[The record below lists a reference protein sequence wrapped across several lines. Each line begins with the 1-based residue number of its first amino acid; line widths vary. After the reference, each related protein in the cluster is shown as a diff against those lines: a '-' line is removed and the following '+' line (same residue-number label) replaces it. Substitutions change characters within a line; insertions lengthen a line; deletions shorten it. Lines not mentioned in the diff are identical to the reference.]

1 MCAGPFRPNRP
12 KPAPMP
18 LVTELAEAN
27 LPRAPEG
34 SKSNARARR
43 RASGIGPSSTLM
55 TGPSGVLEQ
64 ANIGRKTLL
73 GG

>member
-1 MCAGPFRPNRP
+1 MCAGPLRPNRP

-18 LVTELAEAN
+18 LARELAEAN

-43 RASGIGPSSTLM
+43 RAGGIGRSSTLM

-64 ANIGRKTLL
+64 ANIGKTLL
-73 GG
+73 GN

>member
-1 MCAGPFRPNRP
+1 M
-12 KPAPMP
+12 PM
-18 LVTELAEAN
+18 VTELAEAN

-34 SKSNARARR
+34 SKSNAKARR
-43 RASGIGPSSTLM
+43 RASGIGRTSTLI